1 MAVLEVVGVRS
12 MNKKEMQRY
21 LDQQAADGKTEIEA
35 YRNLMFVLGL
45 RFGEEPKK
53 DDPEQ

>member
-1 MAVLEVVGVRS
+1 MKN

-21 LDQQAADGKTEIEA
+21 LDQQAAEGKTEIEA

-45 RFGEEPKK
+45 RFGEEPKEKK
-53 DDPEQ
+53 DED